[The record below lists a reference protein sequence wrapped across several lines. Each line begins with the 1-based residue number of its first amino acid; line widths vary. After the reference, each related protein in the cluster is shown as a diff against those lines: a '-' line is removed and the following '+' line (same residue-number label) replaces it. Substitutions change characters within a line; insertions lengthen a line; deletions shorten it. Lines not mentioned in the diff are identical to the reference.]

1 MKTKSR
7 SISINNNANRVA
19 SSALLKLNERLK
31 KVWVNVN
38 LCHNIIDFDILSEII
53 VRYPK
58 KKAERVLIKKHQL
71 FATKCISL
79 FNKPMK
85 TTNKIK
91 KKFYFNSSRQWSEN
105 QTWKRKMLSEAV
117 KRSAVAE
124 NAVGWNEVSLTIQFE
139 SIKQKSLRQA
149 AKKWIRFWSAAATVC
164 RWWCASFPKVCMFGY
179 GDRIINQV
187 GCR

>member
-58 KKAERVLIKKHQL
+58 KKSNV
-71 FATKCISL
+71 F
-79 FNKPMK
+79 
-85 TTNKIK
+85 
-91 KKFYFNSSRQWSEN
+91 
-105 QTWKRKMLSEAV
+105 
-117 KRSAVAE
+117 
-124 NAVGWNEVSLTIQFE
+124 
-139 SIKQKSLRQA
+139 
-149 AKKWIRFWSAAATVC
+149 
-164 RWWCASFPKVCMFGY
+164 
-179 GDRIINQV
+179 
-187 GCR
+187 